1 MIPKTD
7 IYTDFQGLA
16 QLRADVRADGNSA
29 AKLREVAGQFEA
41 LFTQMVL
48 KNMREAKLADGLY
61 ASDQEEQYLGMFDAQ
76 LALQL
81 SRGSGLGL
89 KDMLVRQLGG
99 AAGIVAPRDTEDSGR
114 GVEPSR
120 EKPVAGNRPADM
132 PATEGPGR
140 SPSAFASSL
149 WPHARKAAGRL
160 GVAPEVLV
168 AQAALETG
176 WGKSVP
182 QHPDG
187 RTSHNVFGI
196 KAGPGWS
203 GERVSVP
210 TLEYEDGVA
219 VRRPAEFRSY
229 ASLDECFA
237 DYARLLTNAP
247 RYRQALEQSGDSA
260 RFAQALAR
268 AGFATDPA
276 YAQKINAILDGGTLA
291 TSVAALKISS
301 AGPLT

>member
-1 MIPKTD
+1 MIPKAD
-7 IYTDFQGLA
+7 IYTNFQGLA

-29 AKLREVAGQFEA
+29 AKLSEVAGQFEA

-48 KNMREAKLADGLY
+48 KNMREAKLADGLFG
-61 ASDQEEQYLGMFDAQ
+61 SDQEEQYLGMFDAQ

-99 AAGIVAPRDTEDSGR
+99 AARIVAPQDREDTGR
-114 GVEPSR
+114 GVEQSR
-120 EKPVAGNRPADM
+120 EKSAAGNRQADM
-132 PATEGPGR
+132 PAMDGPGQ

-149 WPHARKAAGRL
+149 WPHARKAAGHL

-182 QHPDG
+182 RHPDG
-187 RTSHNVFGI
+187 STSHNVFGI

-210 TLEYEDGVA
+210 TLEYEGGVA

-247 RYRQALEQSGDSA
+247 RYRQALDQSGDGTH
-260 RFAQALAR
+260 FAQALAR

-276 YAQKINAILDGGTLA
+276 YAQKIEAILNGGALA
-291 TSVAALKISS
+291 TSVTALKISS